1 MKDKFPLPFLGLLLV
16 LALTLG
22 ACEFN
27 DGAGIGEPAVEDPEI
42 VAPETE
48 IDASLLVT
56 ESEALTDTDAV
67 SPEITTDEAIT
78 DTDVVTTT
86 GAVTQAPTTEEATDA
101 AMANAPDA
109 LILGYAFLDQDF
121 INADGEV
128 SGEIEDLLIDLSNG
142 RILFA
147 AIEYGGFLDI
157 GDREIVVPLNAFTWQ
172 PLEDDLVL
180 NFDEQALQQFPDVGS
195 DWPDFNDPAWDDEV
209 STFWRDVGVDP
220 GFDFAAPATT
230 AVWAEDMLGYS
241 LVDLGVG
248 VGTIQNM
255 LIDLT
260 NSRVKYLLVGFGTT
274 AAEDAPFMIPLSA
287 VDVTAIDNTVTGNEI
302 AFDTNFTLEI
312 LQTAPRFDRILF
324 DTVGEV
330 DPVLDDAADQYWEEQ
345 GYAIGLEE

>member
-1 MKDKFPLPFLGLLLV
+1 MKMKFPLPFLSLLLV
-16 LALTLG
+16 LVLVLG

-27 DGAGIGEPAVEDPEI
+27 DGAGIGEPSIEDPEI

-48 IDASLLVT
+48 IDTSLLVT
-56 ESEALTDTDAV
+56 ESETLTDTEAV
-67 SPEITTDEAIT
+67 SPATTTGEEIT
-78 DTDVVTTT
+78 DTDIVTTT
-86 GAVTQAPTTEEATDA
+86 EAVTGATTDGATDA
-101 AMANAPDA
+101 GMADAPDA

-128 SGEIEDLLIDLSNG
+128 AGEIEDLLIDISNG

-147 AIEYGGFLDI
+147 RIEYGGFLDI
-157 GDREIVVPLNAFTWQ
+157 GDRAIVVPLNAFTWQ

-180 NFDEQALQQFPDVGS
+180 NFDEQALQNFPDVGGA
-195 DWPDFNDPAWDDEV
+195 WPDFNDPAWDDDV
-209 STFWRDVGVDP
+209 NTFWRDVGVDP
-220 GFDFAAPATT
+220 GFDFDAATTT
-230 AVWAEDMLGYS
+230 AVWADDMLGYT

-248 VGTIQNM
+248 VGTIQNL

-274 AAEDAPFMIPLSA
+274 AAEDAPFMIPLSV
-287 VDVTAIDNTVTGNEI
+287 VDVMAIDNTIRGNEI
-302 AFDTNFTLEI
+302 AFNTDLTLEM

-345 GYAIGLEE
+345 GFSVALEE